1 MGGMHC
7 VSRIALRAMR
17 IAKRVVSRSTQHA
30 SRKREKERR
39 GKRDGGKETGG
50 GECRGGIKRRG
61 RNAATDHGG
70 VARWAH
76 IICRL
81 RWEVK

>member
-7 VSRIALRAMR
+7 AA
-17 IAKRVVSRSTQHA
+17 RSTQHA

-81 RWEVK
+81 RWSEVK